1 MLSGLGLLSGN
12 YPGDSGEGG
21 GPGQGNSA
29 QPDIGFETFDLL
41 VTQTKQIIAIGSTAP
56 YAYSISGCTS
66 QINSTSG
73 LFTAGNTAQTCTVTV
88 TDALLRSDSATI
100 RVHPA
105 LAINRNGP
113 TLLLA
118 NSLVSVTASGGLSPY
133 TYSLDSGLG
142 TLNASTG
149 FFATFVQDNTS
160 VVRVTDSLGNT
171 ATLAITSTRP
181 IVGSGSMGHAPYDEH
196 PWHVRVSLS
205 NGQFLCSGS
214 LISARVVLT
223 AADCVEGVMTSQLI
237 VTTGAVLNSGSS
249 EANARTYQALGSSI
263 YPFYDS
269 IDKTGN
275 LALVTIPDIDFA
287 TGTRPIL
294 LPDDETTDGVT
305 EFFTLFG
312 WWNFS
317 GAHTLQNSL
326 HGYLGSVVDST
337 YAQIY
342 RMDSFDTN
350 LLFPFE
356 FPSGSQSNG
365 ICGLAQG
372 DGVVTLDASGY
383 PRLVGLGRYHL
394 EFDCSYPQL
403 VTRLIQYLDWFNENA
418 FMY

>member
-1 MLSGLGLLSGN
+1 
-12 YPGDSGEGG
+12 
-21 GPGQGNSA
+21 
-29 QPDIGFETFDLL
+29 
-41 VTQTKQIIAIGSTAP
+41 
-56 YAYSISGCTS
+56 
-66 QINSTSG
+66 
-73 LFTAGNTAQTCTVTV
+73 
-88 TDALLRSDSATI
+88 
-100 RVHPA
+100 
-105 LAINRNGP
+105 
-113 TLLLA
+113 
-118 NSLVSVTASGGLSPY
+118 
-133 TYSLDSGLG
+133 
-142 TLNASTG
+142 
-149 FFATFVQDNTS
+149 
-160 VVRVTDSLGNT
+160 
-171 ATLAITSTRP
+171 
-181 IVGSGSMGHAPYDEH
+181 
-196 PWHVRVSLS
+196 
-205 NGQFLCSGS
+205 
-214 LISARVVLT
+214 
-223 AADCVEGVMTSQLI
+223 
-237 VTTGAVLNSGSS
+237 
-249 EANARTYQALGSSI
+249 LGSSI